1 MKIKNINIGET
12 LKNAEELLEADKQIS
27 SALKAMF
34 KLLITIITLLSGRLS
49 LNSRNSS
56 KPPSS
61 DPNKEKKNRNKGTK
75 NKPGGQPGRVGV
87 NLKPVDDP
95 DKIITIKCDKR
106 HLPRGQYQ

>member
-49 LNSRNSS
+49 LNSRKNHRVKSGFMPHFFHTDEHRELFLNRLADIHQRFS
-56 KPPSS
+56 IQIHAYRL
-61 DPNKEKKNRNKGTK
+61 KKMA
-75 NKPGGQPGRVGV
+75 
-87 NLKPVDDP
+87 
-95 DKIITIKCDKR
+95 
-106 HLPRGQYQ
+106 